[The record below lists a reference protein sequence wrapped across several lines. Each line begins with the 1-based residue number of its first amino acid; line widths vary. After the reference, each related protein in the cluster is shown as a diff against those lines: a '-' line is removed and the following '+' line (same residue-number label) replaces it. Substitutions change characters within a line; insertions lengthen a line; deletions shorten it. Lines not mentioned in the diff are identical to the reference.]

1 MVTSTCIFAKFRGGK
16 GFLTAFSYI
25 AIPSLLAIPNL
36 PERTLLSVWKQLYY
50 RGFTLSPPLSVFSSC
65 CCFINAYLASK
76 HHSSNSSPVARLL
89 LAGTLMFGI
98 LPYTALIVAPGNRK
112 MMTRWRELVDENGR
126 VRGGEERKEGGGVE
140 SRERVRRWGRLNY
153 GRVVLPLAGAF
164 VAWTTAW

>member
-1 MVTSTCIFAKFRGGK
+1 
-16 GFLTAFSYI
+16 
-25 AIPSLLAIPNL
+25 
-36 PERTLLSVWKQLYY
+36 
-50 RGFTLSPPLSVFSSC
+50 
-65 CCFINAYLASK
+65 
-76 HHSSNSSPVARLL
+76 
-89 LAGTLMFGI
+89 MFGI